1 MPYIKKE
8 DRDKYEHATAVIA
21 AILAGIPSDRLG
33 GELNFVIYSIV
44 KKYFNLSEMKY
55 AKINTIM
62 GALECSRLEVYRRL
76 AAEYEDGAIDRNGD
90 VD

>member
-8 DRDKYEHATAVIA
+8 DRDKYEHATATIA
-21 AILAGIPSDRLG
+21 AILAGIPNDRLG

-55 AKINTIM
+55 AKINMIM

-76 AAEYEDGAIDRNGD
+76 ASEYEDGAIERNGD